1 MANQESGTEL
11 RRPDGGPVRVL
22 VVDDEPTLA
31 ELLSMA
37 LRYEGWDV
45 KSAGD
50 GLTAVRTAREFR
62 PDAVLLDTTYLT
74 QAVA

>member
-1 MANQESGTEL
+1 MTMANADTSTDF

-37 LRYEGWDV
+37 LRYEG
-45 KSAGD
+45 
-50 GLTAVRTAREFR
+50 
-62 PDAVLLDTTYLT
+62 
-74 QAVA
+74 